1 MDRIV
6 NAESRSSHRGYR
18 GGLIPVHRALNHLE
32 LRRRDG
38 LLGVLFVVALVAG
51 WALAWPWVVRAWA
64 SIGRFAFEVLGV
76 PAQVPVVTRS
86 FAWGVELD
94 VPRFDVVA
102 ALPTTLQWNVGLVV
116 VAVILLGSLF
126 LPNRLLPLAYLL
138 RLLAVV
144 QVSSQI
150 VFALFAL
157 AFPYDVG
164 GMTETLMLA
173 NLFVIGLVPVIM
185 GFAYN
190 PLAYGWSQRLA
201 ASLLPMAHLTV
212 TVPLLYV
219 AHAWILHHGS
229 LLWMPLLFWA
239 FGLVLSVL
247 SIVGFYGWAV
257 SWPHAARGRPRRA
270 PRQPRVLGALA
281 LIAVLVPSVAAADD
295 PVESIQLGLDVGR
308 YTEDLGGAESGF
320 VAYTRERSGVDR
332 WRFDLGFASR
342 FDDTGLGVGA
352 SYGRW
357 FGANTLVSAGLST
370 GGGDVVQPDLRFDVG
385 VRRTAL
391 LDGRLLVDLGYT
403 HIENKG
409 ENSSDGVGAGLLY
422 SLGGGW
428 SVGADGRIDVGQP
441 GDTQG
446 HTVAVSVLYGI
457 YRKLYLSARAE
468 TGRVAY
474 LLVGPADALVEF
486 DSQGLRLGATWY
498 VQDDRGVGVEFS
510 VLDTEV
516 YDLTNVGLRAFREW

>member
-1 MDRIV
+1 V
-6 NAESRSSHRGYR
+6 NSRTESSHRGYR

-32 LRRRDG
+32 LRKRDG
-38 LLGVLFVVALVAG
+38 ALGVLFVIALVVG
-51 WALAWPWVVRAWA
+51 WAVAWPFVVRAWA
-64 SIGRFAFEVLGV
+64 AIGRFAFEVLGV
-76 PAQVPVVTRS
+76 PAQVPVITRA
-86 FAWGVELD
+86 FAFGVELT
-94 VPRFDVVA
+94 VPRFDVAA
-102 ALPTTLQWNVGLVV
+102 ALPTTAQWNVGLGV
-116 VAVILLGSLF
+116 VAVVLLVSIF
-126 LPNRLLPLAYLL
+126 LPTRSLPLVYLL
-138 RLLAVV
+138 RLLAAV

-150 VFALFAL
+150 VFALFAP

-164 GMTETLMLA
+164 GMTETLLLA

-201 ASLLPMAHLTV
+201 AALLPMAHLAV

-239 FGLVLSVL
+239 FGLVLSVF
-247 SIVGFYGWAV
+247 SIVAFYGWAV
-257 SWPHAARGRPRRA
+257 SWPHAVRARPRRRL
-270 PRQPRVLGALA
+270 RQPRVLGT
-281 LIAVLVPSVAAADD
+281 VLLTLVVVPATAAADD
-295 PVESIQLGLDVGR
+295 TVESIQLGLDVGR

-352 SYGRW
+352 SYGRHL
-357 FGANTLVSAGLST
+357 GANTLVSAGLST
-370 GGGDVVQPDLRFDVG
+370 GGGDVVQPDLRFDMG
-385 VRRTAL
+385 LRRTAL

-409 ENSSDGVGAGLLY
+409 DNSSDGVGAGLLY

-428 SVGADGRIDVGQP
+428 SVGADGRVDIGQP

-446 HTVAVSVLYGI
+446 HTVAVSLLYGI

-474 LLVGPADALVEF
+474 LLVGPSDALVEF
-486 DSQGLRLGATWY
+486 DSRGLRLGATWY
-498 VQDDRGVGVEFS
+498 VQEDRGVGVEFS